1 MATSPSSALPP
12 APSMRSRPCLRVS
25 IAGGPLAPARAR
37 AWLGSAASRLPAEL
51 GANLLLLTSEL
62 VNNSVVHANAREDDL
77 IEIEVRTT
85 PTGVRARVTD
95 DGTGFCPHPRSRS
108 AEEPGGWG
116 LELVERLAERWGV
129 ERAERTSVWFELAR
143 A

>member
-1 MATSPSSALPP
+1 MTNSPRPAL
-12 APSMRSRPCLRVS
+12 APTPSVRPRRYLRLS

-37 AWLGSAASRLPAEL
+37 AWLQSGAAWVPEEL
-51 GANLLLLTSEL
+51 EADLLLLTSEL
-62 VNNSVVHANAREDDL
+62 VNNSVVHGKAREDDV
-77 IEIEVRTT
+77 IEIEVRAT
-85 PTGVRARVTD
+85 PGGVRACVTD
-95 DGTGFCPHPRSRS
+95 PGAGFSPQRRSRGD
-108 AEEPGGWG
+108 EPGGWG